1 MTGTTGTTAHLIH
14 DLEVTRDATLAFF
27 QLGERELEKTY
38 ATGKWSVKF
47 LLHHLA
53 DSETVLNERIRRV
66 LSEPTQTLMVFD
78 QDAWAAALDYS
89 RMPLDISR
97 DIFAGVR
104 KGIIHLARLH
114 YEPHGHLT
122 FIHSAMGERTLSE
135 EFEKVAA
142 HNAKHLGDIRAALA
156 RDEVGYLGSRE

>member
-27 QLGERELEKTY
+27 QLGERELAKTY

-66 LSEPTQTLMVFD
+66 LSEATQTLMVFD

-97 DIFAGVR
+97 DIFAAVNR
-104 KGIIHLARLH
+104 YLAIPMKRHNGL
-114 YEPHGHLT
+114 
-122 FIHSAMGERTLSE
+122 RTASQ
-135 EFEKVAA
+135 
-142 HNAKHLGDIRAALA
+142 A
-156 RDEVGYLGSRE
+156 RDFVAKEG